1 MSKSGLAAALHS
13 VSSPS
18 SAAGNVINILDELGL
33 NRQQKV
39 FESRTMALTRPT
51 DYANARDI
59 RFGEMTK
66 AVQGVYDSTMKGLE
80 KSGLPRLQ
88 VQQLAVQASASAYA
102 TQNAIF
108 ETDFPSGST
117 ELNVQTVAKDAFPGM
132 VSAPAAPRAP
142 RRAPR
147 RKATKKK
154 K

>member
-1 MSKSGLAAALHS
+1 MSQGLQQVIQNAS
-13 VSSPS
+13 IPS
-18 SAAGNVINILDELGL
+18 NAGFQINILDELGL

-39 FESRTMALTRPT
+39 FQSRTMALTKPA
-51 DYANARDI
+51 DYASARDK
-59 RFGEMTK
+59 RFAAMAH
-66 AVQGVYDSTMKGLE
+66 AVEDVYDSTMKGLE
-80 KSGLPRLQ
+80 RSGLPRHQ

-117 ELNVQTVAKDAFPGM
+117 ELNVQTAAKDAFPGM
-132 VSAPAAPRAP
+132 VSAPSARAP

-147 RKATKKK
+147 KRATKKK

>member
-18 SAAGNVINILDELGL
+18 NAGFQINILDELGL

-39 FESRTMALTRPT
+39 FESRTMALTKPI
-51 DYANARDI
+51 DYAGARDR
-59 RFGEMTK
+59 RFVAMAD
-66 AVQGVYDSTMKGLE
+66 AVEAVYDSTMKGLE
-80 KSGLPRLQ
+80 KSGLPRHQ

-117 ELNVQTVAKDAFPGM
+117 ELNVQTFAKSAFPGM

-147 RKATKKK
+147 KRTTKKK